1 MGDCSSWVLAGV
13 FPSFLVGVALMVVF
27 VPPFPSR
34 LLDVRAL
41 RKGLLRIDNVFVDLD
56 YAGREIVSIK

>member
-1 MGDCSSWVLAGV
+1 M
-13 FPSFLVGVALMVVF
+13 
-27 VPPFPSR
+27 PPFPSR